1 MSDRIVILGSGAMG
15 SLYGGLLAAAGYP
28 VTLVDPWKDHM
39 DAVSEDGLF
48 IEGVSGERVVRMRA
62 VTDPRDAGKADL
74 VIVFVK
80 ATVTKE
86 AMEGAD
92 CLLGPDTAVLT
103 LQNGLGNAEKL
114 VAAAGEGR
122 VLAGITGHGC
132 TTLGPG
138 RIRHAGTGDTVIGE
152 LDGRSTPRLTHI
164 ASMLEKSGFSVK
176 TSSNVM
182 GKIWAKLLVNVGIN
196 ALTAITGLKNGRLLD
211 FPELNDLLY
220 RAVTEAMAVAKAMG
234 IRVESDD
241 PVAYAREV
249 ARLTAANRSSM
260 LQDVTAGRQTE
271 IDVINGAIVKEGE
284 KLGIPTPVN
293 LCLTGLIRV
302 RQQTYGEREN

>member
-15 SLYGGLLAAAGYP
+15 SLYGGLLAAAGFP

-39 DAVSEDGLF
+39 DAVNEDGLF
-48 IEGVSGERVVRMRA
+48 IEGVSGERVVRLRA
-62 VTDPRDAGKADL
+62 VTGPKDAGKADL

-80 ATVTKE
+80 ATVTKQ
-86 AMEGAD
+86 AMEGAA
-92 CLLGPDTAVLT
+92 CLLGPDTTVLT

-114 VAAAGEGR
+114 AEAAGEGR

-138 RIRHAGTGDTVIGE
+138 RIRHAGTGDTVVGE
-152 LDGRSTPRLTHI
+152 LNGRATPRLAHI
-164 ASMLEKSGFSVK
+164 ASVLEKGGFPVK

-182 GKIWAKLLVNVGIN
+182 GMIWAKLLVNVGVN
-196 ALTAITGLKNGRLLD
+196 ALTALTGLQNGRLTE
-211 FPELNDLLY
+211 FPELDELLES
-220 RAVTEAMAVAKAMG
+220 AVREGMAVAEGKG
-234 IRVESDD
+234 VKVESDD
-241 PVAYAREV
+241 PVAYARQV

-260 LQDVTAGRQTE
+260 LQDVSAKRQTE
-271 IDVINGAIVKEGE
+271 IDVINGAIVEEGG

-293 LCLTGLIRV
+293 LCLTNLIRV